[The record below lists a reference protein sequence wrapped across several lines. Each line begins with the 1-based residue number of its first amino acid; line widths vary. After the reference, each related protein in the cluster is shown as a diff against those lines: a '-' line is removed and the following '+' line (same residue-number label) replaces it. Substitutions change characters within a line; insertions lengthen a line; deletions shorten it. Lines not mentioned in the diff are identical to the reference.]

1 MRLLLAFVVA
11 LPLLA
16 QQGLNFYSVEKE
28 HALGQHLA
36 SEIKQQSRPLDS
48 AVADEYVQRLGG
60 HLEAHLDER
69 LFPYSFEVIA
79 TTARTEPM
87 ALPGGYVLIPAR
99 FFLAVEDEDEFAGVL
114 AHSLGHIALRHAT
127 RMATRGEVA
136 NIVSIPILYV
146 GGWMGSHAD
155 SQRPGISQPLAIVQF
170 QRRFELEADAF
181 GLELAARAGYPA
193 AALRR
198 YIERTQTAGSRF
210 SSPLPA
216 RDLRL
221 ARMEDLPQTGPG
233 VPFYSPEEFQQIRE
247 MIRDAVGPLEQ
258 AQQRPA
264 PTLRR

>member
-1 MRLLLAFVVA
+1 M
-11 LPLLA
+11 
-16 QQGLNFYSVEKE
+16 STC
-28 HALGQHLA
+28 
-36 SEIKQQSRPLDS
+36 S
-48 AVADEYVQRLGG
+48 AWA
-60 HLEAHLDER
+60 AHLDER
-69 LFPYSFEVIA
+69 LFPYSVEVIA
-79 TTARTEPM
+79 TTASTEPM

-127 RMATRGEVA
+127 RIATRGEVA
-136 NIVSIPILYV
+136 KIASIPILHV

-155 SQRPGISQPLAIVQF
+155 SQRPGISQPLAFLQF
-170 QRRFELEADAF
+170 RRVFELEADAF

-198 YIERTQTAGSRF
+198 YIERLQILDARF
-210 SSPLPA
+210 SPLPA

-233 VPFYSPEEFQQIRE
+233 VPFYSPEEFLQIRE
-247 MIRDAVGPLEQ
+247 MIRDADGPLEQ